1 MDSWCRNTAQPR
13 LDGDLTLFHPCEG
26 GAPVAMQVSWDEL
39 GGRKAANVFTI
50 ANAPQRV
57 RDLPD
62 PWPDMRAQSLGK
74 KLLAGY
80 A

>member
-1 MDSWCRNTAQPR
+1 M
-13 LDGDLTLFHPCEG
+13 
-26 GAPVAMQVSWDEL
+26 PVNWDEL
-39 GGRKAANVFTI
+39 GGLKAANVFTI

-62 PWPDMRAQSLGK
+62 PWPDMKAQSLGK